1 MELVYN
7 EETGVWEQRK
17 EPYATIEVETDE
29 VETEEDYKELIKAV
43 EFYKKYKDMIQHD

>member
-17 EPYATIEVETDE
+17 EPYATIEA
-29 VETEEDYKELIKAV
+29 ETEEDYNELIKAV